1 MNQVLDNARAGV
13 REAFL
18 LRSQRVNILLYEPS
32 LWIPNNW
39 ILSEHQSCGGRHAN
53 ERVGVSELI
62 WLSDFRF
69 PASGG
74 RTGFSE
80 DLAGLCLELQGLRQA
95 IVRREVG

>member
-1 MNQVLDNARAGV
+1 MQMK
-13 REAFL
+13 E
-18 LRSQRVNILLYEPS
+18 Q
-32 LWIPNNW
+32 
-39 ILSEHQSCGGRHAN
+39 
-53 ERVGVSELI
+53 GVSELI